1 MTTRISTNHLINT
14 GLQGILKHQ
23 NDISNIMNEISSG
36 KKSNI
41 DPVQQVEANDY
52 STTISNKSQYIR
64 NAETIQPWIEQQDK
78 DLSNIN
84 NNLIKIKEIAIAI
97 NNPSV
102 NNDDKKNYQQEYNAA
117 KQNIIDTLNSKD
129 AFGEYMYSGNSSR
142 IQPFQNNSITQ
153 YHGDN
158 GVRFIDIDQNVQVGV
173 NITGNNIA
181 DNNMIT
187 SFQKLDNIFNN
198 NTTFDNSLLDDLN
211 LSINN
216 ISQQQTKV
224 GLNLQK
230 IDNYKDILDNLN
242 LTYKNR
248 LSNIQDTDMNEAIS
262 NLSKTKNALDAMY
275 QTQSTIQKLT
285 LFNYL

>member
-142 IQPFQNNSITQ
+142 IQPFQNNSINQ

-198 NTTFDNSLLDDLN
+198 NSPFDNSILDN
-211 LSINN
+211 INSSINN
-216 ISQQQTKV
+216 VSQQQTKV